1 MAKGGGQQA
10 GRRASLQW
18 VQSAESPLVGGR
30 AGGRAGG
37 QASGQAYGRAGAEAH
52 LKPRFKLGV
61 LEPLID
67 PPLEQLRI
75 EEELR
80 LLEQRLDKLGDGPR
94 AAPRLLDDD
103 HVAAAAMVRPKR
115 VGNRL

>member
-18 VQSAESPLVGGR
+18 VQSAESPLVGGW

>member
-1 MAKGGGQQA
+1 MAANKQA
-10 GRRASLQW
+10 GERACSGCR
-18 VQSAESPLVGGR
+18 VQKAR
-30 AGGRAGG
+30 WWAGGRVGG